1 MASRL
6 DLHEI
11 LCGILKTKSC
21 YFQPPSS
28 VRMQYPAIVYSRKD
42 VEKRSADDIAYRK
55 LPCYELILIDKN
67 PDSEFIEKLLD
78 LPYCSYD
85 RHYES
90 DNLNHDVFTLYF

>member
-11 LCGILKTKSC
+11 LCGVLNSRSC

-28 VRMQYPAIVYSRKD
+28 VRMQYPAIRYSIKD

-67 PDSEFIEKLLD
+67 PDSEFIGKLLD

>member
-1 MASRL
+1 MASRP

-11 LCGILKTKSC
+11 LCGVLNSRSC

-28 VRMQYPAIVYSRKD
+28 VRMQYPAIRYSIKD

>member
-11 LCGILKTKSC
+11 LCGVLNSRSC

-42 VEKRSADDIAYRK
+42 VEKRSADDIAYRR

-67 PDSEFIEKLLD
+67 PDSEFVDKLLD
-78 LPYCSYD
+78 LPYCSFD

>member
-11 LCGILKTKSC
+11 LCGVLNSRSC

>member
-1 MASRL
+1 MAGRL

-11 LCGILKTKSC
+11 LCGVLNSRSC

-28 VRMQYPAIVYSRKD
+28 VRMQYPAIRYSIKD

>member
-11 LCGILKTKSC
+11 LCGVLNSRSC

-28 VRMQYPAIVYSRKD
+28 VRMQYPAIRYSIKD

-67 PDSEFIEKLLD
+67 PDSKFIEKLLD

>member
-11 LCGILKTKSC
+11 LCGVLNSRSC

-28 VRMQYPAIVYSRKD
+28 VRMQYPAIRYSIKD

-67 PDSEFIEKLLD
+67 PDSEFIKKLLD